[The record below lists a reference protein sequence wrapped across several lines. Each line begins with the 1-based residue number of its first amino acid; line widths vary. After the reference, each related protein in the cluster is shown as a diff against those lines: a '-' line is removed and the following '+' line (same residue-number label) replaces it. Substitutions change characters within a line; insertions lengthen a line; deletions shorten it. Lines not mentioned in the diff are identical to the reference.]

1 MPTTGII
8 SGALFR
14 LQMNGEKVVHATSAS
29 LDISMATTELSSKDT
44 GGSGTW
50 TEVTPDT
57 LSFTGS
63 CEALFSQDTTINAE
77 ARITYEGLFDTM
89 AGQTPMVAKFT
100 TDVTGDVEYSGL
112 VYITAL
118 NASFPEDG
126 PATVSFTITG
136 DGALAK
142 GTIG

>member
-14 LQMNGEKVVHATSAS
+14 LKIATEKVVHATSSS
-29 LDISMATTELSSKDT
+29 LDISMSTTELSSKDT

-63 CEALFSQDTTINAE
+63 CEALFSQDTTISSE
-77 ARITYEGLFDTM
+77 ARVTYEGLFDAMT
-89 AGQTPMVAKFT
+89 AQTQVAALFT
-100 TDVTGDVEYSGL
+100 TDVTGDVEYSGNT
-112 VYITAL
+112 YITNLTAT
-118 NASFPEDG
+118 FPEDG
-126 PATVSFTITG
+126 PATISFTLTG
-136 DGALAK
+136 DGALSKA
-142 GTIG
+142 TIA